1 MTVPWLLP
9 MWPAVRLLRRTIGLL
24 IKTKDIAR
32 RIAEPGGDFGRVRPE
47 RLDYLTSMRDDRVN
61 RGGDAIHHDVEQ
73 EARLR

>member
-1 MTVPWLLP
+1 MADAQD
-9 MWPAVRLLRRTIGLL
+9 WPAMRLLCGMIGLL
-24 IKTKDIAR
+24 IKTKDIAC
-32 RIAEPGGDFGRVRPE
+32 RIAESCGDLGRVRPE